1 MTIKAQRLQDV
12 IATRKEG
19 RAVLNMYLES
29 EKTAGHGKQA
39 INDAMRRSGMGLLP
53 PDFQVDGMD
62 VVDGEKVH
70 VRLGD
75 KKPTLTIDLRI
86 TIVDNYDRPMT
97 RYNLRMGVT

>member
-12 IATRKEG
+12 VTTRKEG
-19 RAVLNMYLES
+19 RAILNMYLES
-29 EKTAGHGKQA
+29 EKTKGNAKQA

-62 VVDGEKVH
+62 ILDGTKAH

-75 KKPTLTIDLRI
+75 KKPILVINLRI
-86 TIVDNYDRPMT
+86 TIVDNYDRPMDK
-97 RYNLRMGVT
+97 YNLRMGVF